1 MFELQYFLIGIIQ
14 GVTEFLPISSSGHLV
29 LFGKLTNWEDQG
41 LFTDISVHF
50 GTLFAV
56 IVYLRKD
63 IYYLLSNIFQFRIFE
78 DQIIFKIILATLP
91 AILLGYF
98 IYDYVSVYFRS
109 IQLIAISSI
118 VFAIILLALMKLLA
132 PNKLFGYTLAFFT
145 PGFFKK
151 KVTNNTSFYTPFNL
165 LLFLFSSVV
174 IALFLILIINST
186 DTDYDVSFLNYLIL
200 FSFSTSYLSIKY
212 FLNFFLSNTLGLS
225 PIIKYFLVLK
235 SEYLNS
241 LCLLLLPII
250 IVYQY
255 AFNSVIFLLTCFGI
269 LFIFRGFLI
278 LKNNKK
284 IVLRKLF
291 YFILYFCTLEIA
303 PLLIVYKI
311 TTTT

>member
-1 MFELQYFLIGIIQ
+1 MLNKSIKQ
-14 GVTEFLPISSSGHLV
+14 
-29 LFGKLTNWEDQG
+29 
-41 LFTDISVHF
+41 
-50 GTLFAV
+50 
-56 IVYLRKD
+56 
-63 IYYLLSNIFQFRIFE
+63 
-78 DQIIFKIILATLP
+78 
-91 AILLGYF
+91 
-98 IYDYVSVYFRS
+98 
-109 IQLIAISSI
+109 IQLQAIERIITDNNWITLVI

-174 IALFLILIINST
+174 IALFLILIINLT
-186 DTDYDVSFLNYLIL
+186 DTDYDVSFFNYLIV
-200 FSFSTSYLSIKY
+200 FSFSISYLSIKH

-255 AFNSVIFLLTCFGI
+255 AFNSVIFLLMCFGI